1 MALKTTRTRQRQP
14 FNLSSLTVR
23 RLSGT
28 GPRQIRYTVQ
38 GACLLCYMRH
48 FPMSY
53 RPSSRH
59 LAEKWSAS
67 YLDPRSKR
75 RFLRDPSST
84 ELTTIEHLILLDL
97 LGSSHPTVHSSY
109 PETGWLFDELLSAE
123 TKLGEGGHLTGPA
136 LAVDRY
142 SSFFRAR
149 TGFETP
155 YNYIGDDHTPFL
167 SRGVNVLHII
177 ANPFP
182 RVWHQLSV
190 GHQYRDFLDYS
201 LISWISQ
208 DDATALD
215 SSAMRQWNLIM
226 RVFLAGYLNLIP
238 DPSHAER
245 AHEEL
250 VRNVLR

>member
-1 MALKTTRTRQRQP
+1 MTRMCQRQL
-14 FNLSSLTVR
+14 FSLSSSTVK

-28 GPRQIRYTVQ
+28 GPRQIQYTAL
-38 GACLLCYMRH
+38 GAYPLCHIHH
-48 FPMSY
+48 FPTSY
-53 RPSSRH
+53 QPFLRH

-75 RFLRDPSST
+75 RFLRDPSPT
-84 ELTTIEHLILLDL
+84 ELSTIEHLILLDL
-97 LGSSHPTVHSSY
+97 LGAPNPIVHSSF

-149 TGFETP
+149 SGFETP

-167 SRGVNVLHII
+167 LRGVNVLHVI

-182 RVWHQLSV
+182 QVWHRLSV
-190 GHQYRDFLDYS
+190 GKYHWDFLNSS
-201 LISWISQ
+201 LIPPISQ

-215 SSAMRQWNLIM
+215 PSAMRQWNLIM

-238 DPSHAER
+238 DPSPHVER

-250 VRNVLR
+250 VRSVF

>member
-1 MALKTTRTRQRQP
+1 MALKTTRMCQRQLS
-14 FNLSSLTVR
+14 NLSSSTVKK
-23 RLSGT
+23 LSGT
-28 GPRQIRYTVQ
+28 GLIQIRYTAP
-38 GACLLCYMRH
+38 GAYLLYYMRH
-48 FPMSY
+48 FPTSY
-53 RPSSRH
+53 RPPSRH

-67 YLDPRSKR
+67 YLDPHSKR
-75 RFLRDPSST
+75 RFLRDPSPT
-84 ELTTIEHLILLDL
+84 ELSTIEHLVLLDL
-97 LGSSHPTVHSSY
+97 LGASHPTVHSSY

-123 TKLGEGGHLTGPA
+123 TKLGEGGHLTGPG

-149 TGFETP
+149 SGFEAP
-155 YNYIGDDHTPFL
+155 YNFIGDDHTPFL
-167 SRGVNVLHII
+167 LRGVNVLHII

-182 RVWHQLSV
+182 WVWHKLSV
-190 GHQYRDFLDYS
+190 GHQRRDFLDSS
-201 LISWISQ
+201 LTSSISQ

-238 DPSHAER
+238 ERSHVGR

-250 VRNVLR
+250 VRSVLR